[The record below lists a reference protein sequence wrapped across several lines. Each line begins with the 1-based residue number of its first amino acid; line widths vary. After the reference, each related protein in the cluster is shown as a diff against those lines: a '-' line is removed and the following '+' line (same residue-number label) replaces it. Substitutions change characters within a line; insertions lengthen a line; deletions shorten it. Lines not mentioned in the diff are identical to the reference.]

1 MAAGMATLM
10 AAGQEYQIFEDDR
23 EGINQNMYEE
33 YDCTYVATVLYSIC
47 FSWVKKK
54 WDLILREDIH
64 NGR

>member
-47 FSWVKKK
+47 FSWVKKN
-54 WDLILREDIH
+54 ET
-64 NGR
+64 